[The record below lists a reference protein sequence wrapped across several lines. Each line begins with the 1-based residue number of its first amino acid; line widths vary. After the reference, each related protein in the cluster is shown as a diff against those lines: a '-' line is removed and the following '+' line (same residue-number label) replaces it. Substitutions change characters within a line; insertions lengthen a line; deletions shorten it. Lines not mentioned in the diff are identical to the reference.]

1 MHLSV
6 GKASKGFI
14 ANGLSD
20 LTTDCVAY
28 PLPLRLKL
36 DSGGSMAGVQVV
48 HLVSASFDIM
58 ALLCT

>member
-14 ANGLSD
+14 PNGLGD
-20 LTTDCVAY
+20 LKTDCVAY
-28 PLPLRLKL
+28 SLPFKLKL

>member
-1 MHLSV
+1 MQLSV
-6 GKASKGFI
+6 GKASKGFT
-14 ANGLSD
+14 ANGLGD
-20 LTTDCVAY
+20 LKTDCVAY
-28 PLPLRLKL
+28 SLPFRLKL